1 MAEVI
6 FLTGAPGSGKSTLA
20 RLLVAERPLALL
32 LDLDTLRG
40 QLGGWRSDPE
50 AAGIRARRLGLAI
63 ARAQLESGGDVIV
76 PQFVR
81 RSSLI
86 EEFRALAADTAGR
99 FVLVA
104 LVSTRADAASRFA
117 ARAGSTEPNHA
128 DARFLQ
134 SSPDAVPVEELYD
147 SMLAMLGGLGETR
160 YVEVTPGDVERTFTE
175 LLQALA

>member
-40 QLGGWRSDPE
+40 QLGDWRADPA
-50 AAGIRARRLGLAI
+50 AAGVRARELGLAI
-63 ARAQLESGGDVIV
+63 ARAQLEAGGDVVV

-81 RSSLI
+81 RSALI
-86 EEFRALAADTAGR
+86 EQFRTLAAESASR

-104 LVSTRADAASRFA
+104 LVSSGGEAAARFA
-117 ARAGSTEPNHA
+117 DRAGSADPNHA
-128 DARFLQ
+128 DAEFLQ
-134 SSPDAVPVEELYD
+134 SAPGAVPVDELYD
-147 SMLAMLGGLGETR
+147 AMLAMLAGLGETR
-160 YVEVTPGDVERTFTE
+160 YVEVAPGDVEATFTE